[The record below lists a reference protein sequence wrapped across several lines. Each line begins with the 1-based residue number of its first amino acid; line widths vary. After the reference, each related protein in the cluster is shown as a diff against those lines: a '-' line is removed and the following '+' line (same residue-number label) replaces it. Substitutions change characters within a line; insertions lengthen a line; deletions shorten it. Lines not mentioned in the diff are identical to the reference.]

1 MRHQIERARRL
12 AVAREWDEA
21 VEVNRQILEQ
31 SPRDVE
37 ALNRLGKALM
47 ELGRFAEALE
57 EYRRALE
64 IDPTNSIAQRNASRL
79 EEIIGTVGEAARPE
93 EVAEGAPEVRSSVF
107 IQETGKTYVTDLERP
122 GEPAVL
128 AKLGPGDE
136 VDLRIQDQQ
145 VEVYTL
151 AGERLGELEPRIAQ
165 RLIHLV
171 SLGNRY
177 RAYVV
182 QLSGYTVRII
192 LREVYRNPEAPEP
205 ISFPRQ
211 AKIAAPRP
219 YLRETSRLGRE
230 LEPEMLIDEE
240 EEEEEELEEE
250 LEEAGSVE
258 EEEEGEEPEEDVFI
272 EDHGVEEEEPPI
284 AP

>member
-1 MRHQIERARRL
+1 MSTFLRDGRNRSVRHQIERARRL

-250 LEEAGSVE
+250 LEEAGTAE
-258 EEEEGEEPEEDVFI
+258 EEEEGEEPEE
-272 EDHGVEEEEPPI
+272 
-284 AP
+284 